1 MPRPR
6 TSLAA
11 WLCTLALTLTLPWPL
26 AAAPLT
32 VGTPLPPLTLND
44 QHDKPV
50 TIGPATRWIVFASE
64 KAVSDMVNTVLSAE
78 PAGTV
83 ERLQL
88 VYIADISAMPAM
100 VTRMFALPK
109 LRELPYPVAL
119 ARESDQVAQ
128 VADLPRQPGSATLLR
143 LEDGRIARIS
153 AVGSAAEL
161 RAALGLAGATP
172 QAPAA
177 SKP

>member
-1 MPRPR
+1 MPMPRSPL
-6 TSLAA
+6 TA
-11 WLCTLALTLTLPWPL
+11 WLCALVLVLPLRL
-26 AAAPLT
+26 AAAPLAE
-32 VGTPLPPLTLND
+32 GALMPPLALND

-50 TIGPATRWIVFASE
+50 AIGPATRWIVFASD
-64 KAVSDMVNTVLSAE
+64 KAASDMVNAVLSAE
-78 PAGTV
+78 PAGTL

-88 VYIADISAMPAM
+88 VTIADISAMPAM

-109 LRELPYPVAL
+109 LRELPYPIAL

-128 VADLPRQPGSATLLR
+128 VADLPRQPGRATLLR
-143 LEDGRIARIS
+143 MEDGRIARIS
-153 AVGSAAEL
+153 AAGSAAEL
-161 RAALGLAGATP
+161 RAALGLTGATP

>member
-1 MPRPR
+1 MSTSR
-6 TSLAA
+6 TPLAV
-11 WLCTLALTLTLPWPL
+11 WLCALVLALPL
-26 AAAPLT
+26 ASAAAPLAA
-32 VGTPLPPLTLND
+32 GASLPTLTLND

-50 TIGPATRWIVFASE
+50 AIGASTRWIVFAS
-64 KAVSDMVNTVLSAE
+64 KRRVSDMVNAVLSAE
-78 PAGTV
+78 PAGTL

-88 VYIADISAMPAM
+88 VSIADISAMPAM

-119 ARESDQVAQ
+119 VREGEQVAQ

-143 LEDGRIARIS
+143 LQDGRIVQII
-153 AVGSAAEL
+153 AAGNAGEL
-161 RAALGLAGATP
+161 RAALGLAGAESST
-172 QAPAA
+172 PAA